1 MLPSFRI
8 FRISKTRKEFD
19 DCQIKQA
26 NAAVV
31 HGRKVLTDNPLPG
44 HVHGPEDARTLRRR
58 RCGYSYGKI
67 DGLRELKPP
76 GVGRHKQL
84 RLIFS
89 NTNAR

>member
-19 DCQIKQA
+19 DGQIERA

-44 HVHGPEDARTLRRR
+44 HVHGAGRRKNPSPKKMR
-58 RCGYSYGKI
+58 ILIWQNRWPQGIETTGSG
-67 DGLRELKPP
+67 PP
-76 GVGRHKQL
+76 QATPSHFQ
-84 RLIFS
+84 
-89 NTNAR
+89 